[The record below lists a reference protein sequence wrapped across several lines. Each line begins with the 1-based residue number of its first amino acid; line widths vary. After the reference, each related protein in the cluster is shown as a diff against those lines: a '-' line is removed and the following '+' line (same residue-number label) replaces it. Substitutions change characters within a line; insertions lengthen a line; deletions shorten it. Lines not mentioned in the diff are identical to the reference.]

1 MMIDKGTLATLRR
14 NFSDSILLNEIN
26 ILDYLYGID
35 ICDEVANY
43 ENFVGYIIY
52 IFCNDYS
59 FLLDSEIVKSIYEI
73 CQFDKTKNID
83 RANLII
89 AWEMLKTNIKNDTR

>member
-1 MMIDKGTLATLRR
+1 MMIDKNTLAALKR
-14 NFSDSILLNEIN
+14 NFSDSILLNERN
-26 ILDYLYGID
+26 ILDYLYGVD

-43 ENFVGYIIY
+43 NNFVGYMIY

-89 AWEMLKTNIKNDTR
+89 AWEMLRTNIKPI

>member
-1 MMIDKGTLATLRR
+1 MMINKYTLADLKHS
-14 NFSDSILLNEIN
+14 FSDSILLNERN
-26 ILDYLYGID
+26 ILDYLYGVD
-35 ICDEVANY
+35 ICNEVANY
-43 ENFVGYIIY
+43 DSFVGYIIY

-73 CQFDKTKNID
+73 CQFNKTENID

-89 AWEMLKTNIKNDTR
+89 AWEMLRTNINDTR

>member
-1 MMIDKGTLATLRR
+1 MMIDKDILASLKHH
-14 NFSDSILLNEIN
+14 FSDSILLNERN
-26 ILDYLYGID
+26 ILDYFYNSD
-35 ICDEVANY
+35 MCYEVANY
-43 ENFVGYIIY
+43 DSFVGYIIY

-73 CQFDKTKNID
+73 CQFDKTKNTD

>member
-1 MMIDKGTLATLRR
+1 MMINKYTLADLKHS
-14 NFSDSILLNEIN
+14 FSNSILLNERN
-26 ILDYLYGID
+26 ILDYLYGVD
-35 ICDEVANY
+35 ICNEVANY
-43 ENFVGYIIY
+43 GSFVGYIIY

-73 CQFDKTKNID
+73 CQFNKTENID

-89 AWEMLKTNIKNDTR
+89 AWEMLRTNINDTR

>member
-1 MMIDKGTLATLRR
+1 MMIDRDALVDLKLGFGNT
-14 NFSDSILLNEIN
+14 ILLNERN
-26 ILDYLYGID
+26 ILDYLYGVD

-43 ENFVGYIIY
+43 EKFVGYIIY

-73 CQFDKTKNID
+73 CQFDKTENID

-89 AWEMLKTNIKNDTR
+89 AWEMLRTNINDTR

>member
-1 MMIDKGTLATLRR
+1 MMINKYTLADLKHS
-14 NFSDSILLNEIN
+14 FSNSILLNERN
-26 ILDYLYGID
+26 ILDYLYGVD

-43 ENFVGYIIY
+43 DSFVGYMIY

-73 CQFDKTKNID
+73 CQFNKTENID

-89 AWEMLKTNIKNDTR
+89 AWEMLRTNIKLI